1 MRSGSRT
8 RTLRAERAA
17 PGPVVPGPVV
27 PPRRRDRGSVAVEYI
42 GFLPVLIFIALA
54 AVQLGVAAYTASQ
67 AGTAARAAARME
79 SLDDPPSSAGAAG
92 AASISDWLEAGFEVS
107 SGDGEVTVTASVEI
121 PSIIPGVDNFGSVE
135 RSSTMPRGED

>member
-1 MRSGSRT
+1 M
-8 RTLRAERAA
+8 
-17 PGPVVPGPVV
+17 
-27 PPRRRDRGSVAVEYI
+27 AVEYI

-92 AASISDWLEAGFEVS
+92 AASISDWLEAGFSVS
-107 SGDGEVTVTASVEI
+107 SGDGEVTVTATVEI
-121 PSIIPGVDNFGSVE
+121 PSIIPGVGDFGSVE

>member
-1 MRSGSRT
+1 M
-8 RTLRAERAA
+8 AI
-17 PGPVVPGPVV
+17 
-27 PPRRRDRGSVAVEYI
+27 EYI

-54 AVQLGVAAYTASQ
+54 AVQLGVAAYAASQ

-79 SLDDPPSSAGAAG
+79 SLDDPPSSASAAG
-92 AASISDWLEAGFEVS
+92 EASISDWLEAGFEVS

-121 PSIIPGVDNFGSVE
+121 PSIIPGVDDFGSVE

>member
-1 MRSGSRT
+1 M
-8 RTLRAERAA
+8 
-17 PGPVVPGPVV
+17 
-27 PPRRRDRGSVAVEYI
+27 AVEYI

-54 AVQLGVAAYTASQ
+54 AVQLGLAAYTASQ

-92 AASISDWLEAGFEVS
+92 EASISDWLDAGFEVS
-107 SGDGEVTVTASVEI
+107 SGSGEVTVTASVEI
-121 PSIIPGVDNFGSVE
+121 PSVIPGIGNFGSVE